1 MAQENH
7 IDAVSFSGD
16 GTLLTFEGITI
27 TARSD
32 TPADPDS
39 NEAVMWMDSAT
50 GDLKVKLTDSGGTT
64 KTATLA
70 DFSAL

>member
-1 MAQENH
+1 MERDH
-7 IDAVSFSGD
+7 VDAVSFSGD
-16 GTLLTFEGITI
+16 GTLMNFEGVSLV
-27 TARSD
+27 AVDD
-32 TPADPDS
+32 TPPDPPNS
-39 NEAVMWMDSAT
+39 EAIIWMDSTT

>member
-1 MAQENH
+1 MDRDH
-7 IDAVSFSGD
+7 VDAVSFSGD
-16 GTLLTFEGITI
+16 GTLMNFEGVALI
-27 TARSD
+27 ARSD
-32 TPADPDS
+32 TPPDPS
-39 NEAVMWMDSAT
+39 SGEAIIWMDSSS